1 MDIGLLI
8 PALGGYWFLTKTDV
22 TRYGVARQ
30 SGYHLFFNSAF
41 AGFIFYVLGWLLAI
55 LMRTWFSDLGAWLDA
70 GNAPFPHFD
79 AVLISLLLAF
89 GLSGVLNSATKPK
102 DVQKEILEMD
112 MKAHGQ
118 LIKNLLRQ
126 AMQAGSLI
134 ELSMRNGK
142 TYIGYVTDQGGFTEN
157 DGDIGL
163 IPALSG
169 FRDNETRELVITTNY
184 SPIINQCGKLDG
196 EFPHLSR
203 NQLKVLLPNREIVSA
218 RHFDLKVAAHFEHLS
233 DIPAGQM
240 PSSSRNDPAYSAN

>member
-30 SGYHLFFNSAF
+30 SGYHLFFQSAF
-41 AGFIFYVLGWLLAI
+41 AGFIFYVLGWLSAL
-55 LMRTWFSDLGAWLDA
+55 LVRTWLTDFGAWLDA

-89 GLSGVLNSATKPK
+89 GLSNVLNSVTKPQ
-102 DVQKEILEMD
+102 DMQKQILEMD

-118 LIKNLLRQ
+118 LIKNLLLQ

-134 ELSMRNGK
+134 EISMRNGK
-142 TYIGYVTDQGGFTEN
+142 AYIGYVTDQGGFTEN
-157 DGDIGL
+157 DGDVGL

-169 FRDNETRELVITTNY
+169 FRDNETRQLVITTNY
-184 SPIINQCGKLDG
+184 SPIINQCEKSDG
-196 EFPHLSR
+196 EFSHLSR
-203 NQLKVLLPNREIVSA
+203 NRLKVLVPNREIVSA
-218 RHFDLKVAAHFEHLS
+218 RHFDLTVAAHFGHLS
-233 DIPAGQM
+233 GIPDGEM
-240 PSSSRNDPAYSAN
+240 PSSPQDGLANAAN